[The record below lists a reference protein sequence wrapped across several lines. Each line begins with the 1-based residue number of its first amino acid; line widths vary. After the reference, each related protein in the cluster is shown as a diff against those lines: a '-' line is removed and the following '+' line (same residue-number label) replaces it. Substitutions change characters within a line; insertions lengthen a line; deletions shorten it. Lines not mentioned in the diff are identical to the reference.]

1 MKRLA
6 LIVGI
11 ALLASCG
18 SKEPAPE
25 AAASADASMPMDV
38 EAGASAAPVAAATP
52 GSYDVTGPDG
62 AKLVATL
69 MADGTYVDRDLSD
82 KVIDKGKW
90 AVKDGK
96 TCFDDDGDKPEVCYT
111 DSAPA
116 ADGSFTATEADGKVT
131 QVKPHAKM

>member
-1 MKRLA
+1 MKNLA
-6 LIVGI
+6 LVASL

-18 SKEPAPE
+18 SGDPAPE
-25 AAASADASMPMDV
+25 ATASTDATLPMD
-38 EAGASAAPVAAATP
+38 AAATPAAAGPTP

-62 AKLVATL
+62 TKMVVTL

-82 KVIDKGKW
+82 KVVEKGKW

-96 TCFDDDGDKPEVCYT
+96 TCFDDDGDKAEVCYT

-131 QVKPHAKM
+131 QVKPHTKM

>member
-1 MKRLA
+1 MKKLA
-6 LIVGI
+6 LIAGI

-18 SKEPAPE
+18 SEAPAPE
-25 AAASADASMPMDV
+25 ATATTDAAMPMD
-38 EAGASAAPVAAATP
+38 AGATSAPAAVATP

-62 AKLVATL
+62 TKLVATL
-69 MADGTYVDRDLSD
+69 MADGTYVDRDEAG
-82 KVIDKGKW
+82 KVLEKGKW

-96 TCFDDDGDKPEVCYT
+96 TCFDDEGDKAEVCYT